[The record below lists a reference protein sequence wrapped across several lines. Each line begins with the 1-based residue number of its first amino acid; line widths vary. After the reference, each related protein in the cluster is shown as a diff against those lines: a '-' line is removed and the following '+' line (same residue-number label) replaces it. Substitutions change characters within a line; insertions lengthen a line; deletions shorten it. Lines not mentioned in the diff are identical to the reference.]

1 MRILE
6 RLKTPAQWA
15 FFILSF
21 YGTSNLHSHEP
32 LPIDLIGF
40 VENTSNFI
48 IVTYSKKVSI
58 IINIPQEIIIPFKT
72 SMTR

>member
-48 IVTYSKKVSI
+48 IVT
-58 IINIPQEIIIPFKT
+58 
-72 SMTR
+72 